1 MHRPSSCVGWDWKD
15 EIVMPL
21 NLIVVV
27 FDTLRY
33 DAVFGDLART
43 PNLDRFAAESVVF
56 HNAWGEGLPTIPF
69 RRALHTGM
77 RSFPW
82 NHPVGDRGSFPN
94 ILGWH
99 NVPESQTTIAEYLYA
114 RGYATQLIADVWHM
128 FKASQ
133 NFVRGFVSWE
143 FIRGQEGDTYEFGA
157 SSLKAAAEVDPLRVG
172 PASYLYQ
179 VRHRQ
184 SEDDYFVA
192 QVLDRASQFVAAMSG
207 ASPYCLWV
215 ESFSPHEFWDP
226 PLRYADQYHPAPGRK
241 NFIVPQLLNPLPP
254 GPAGQQMAG
263 WRRLVHGDVPD
274 AGAEADPVDIA
285 RTKALYQGY
294 ITFCDERFGRFLDT
308 LERTGTLQD
317 SIVVVMSDHGTEL
330 WDKGQFGKSGSRLY
344 PYNTQINLMIRHP
357 ALGGRGQRCDAF
369 VQNQD
374 LVPTLLHLLDL
385 PCPRL
390 DGENLWP
397 MIVEGA
403 PPVRDHVVIGWEQ
416 FASVRD
422 AGWNLILNTLKP
434 EEDLR
439 LFDLQNDPDES
450 ENVAARHPEVVS
462 RQIRRLEAVM
472 GLPLPATYQHRP
484 LRRASA
490 TPGGLRQI
498 RSETAEPGER
508 WIGSNQV

>member
-1 MHRPSSCVGWDWKD
+1 
-15 EIVMPL
+15 MPL

-43 PNLDRFAAESVVF
+43 PNLDRFASESVVF

-69 RRALHTGM
+69 RRALFTGV

-82 NHPVGDRGSFPN
+82 NHQVGDRGSHPN
-94 ILGWH
+94 LYGWH
-99 NVPESQTTIAEYLYA
+99 SIPESQTTIAEYLYA

-133 NFVRGFVSWE
+133 NFIRGFVSWE
-143 FIRGQEGDTYEFGA
+143 FLRGQELDTYEFGA
-157 SSLKAAAEVDPLRVG
+157 SSLKTAAEVDPSRLG

-179 VRHRQ
+179 VRHRR
-184 SEDDYFVA
+184 SDDEYFVA
-192 QVLDRASQFVAAMSG
+192 KVLDRASQFVEAMAG

-226 PLRYADQYHPAPGRK
+226 PLRHADAYAPASGRK
-241 NFIVPQLLNPLPP
+241 NIIVPQLLNRVRPGQADPLP
-254 GPAGQQMAG
+254 AW
-263 WRRLVHGDVPD
+263 WRRQFAGDVPEVGD
-274 AGAEADPVDIA
+274 EPDPRDIA

-294 ITFCDERFGRFLDT
+294 VTFCDECFGRFLDT
-308 LERTGTLQD
+308 LDRTGTLGD
-317 SIVVVMSDHGTEL
+317 SVVVVLSDHGTEL
-330 WDKGQFGKSGSRLY
+330 WDKGRFGKAAALLH
-344 PYNTQINLMIRHP
+344 PYNTRINLMVRHP
-357 ALGGRGQRCDAF
+357 DLGSRGQGYEGF

-374 LVPTLLHLLDL
+374 ILPTLLHLLDV

-397 MIVEGA
+397 MVVDGA
-403 PPVRDHVVIGWEQ
+403 PPARDHVVIGWEQ

-422 AGWNLILNTLKP
+422 SAWNLVVNTLKP
-434 EEDLR
+434 REDLR
-439 LFDLQNDPDES
+439 LFDLANDSSES

-462 RQIRRLEAVM
+462 RQVRRLEAVL
-472 GLPLPATYQHRP
+472 GQPLPATYQHRP
-484 LRRASA
+484 LGGSSA
-490 TPGGLRQI
+490 TPGLLRQI
-498 RSETAEPGER
+498 RSQTPGPGER
-508 WIGSNQV
+508 WAGSNLV